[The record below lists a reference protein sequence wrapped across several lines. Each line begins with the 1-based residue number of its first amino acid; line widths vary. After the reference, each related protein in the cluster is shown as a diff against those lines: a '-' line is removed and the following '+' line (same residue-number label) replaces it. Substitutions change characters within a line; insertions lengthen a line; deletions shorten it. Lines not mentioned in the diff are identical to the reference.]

1 MISRIVSKLLIGL
14 VRLYQITLSPLLGK
28 NCRYIPT
35 CSQYMIGAIQ
45 IHGPVRGTWLGIRR
59 ILRCNPLG
67 GWGFDPVP
75 QKKTNLLGDNKK

>member
-1 MISRIVSKLLIGL
+1 MISRIVSKLFIGL